1 MAVYYIDGSVSGSA
15 GVLGG
20 SGTESDPWVCNS
32 GIDLLEKAR
41 LAIVAAG
48 IGSTGD
54 TVIVKAGGLTNT
66 APMTYESGWN
76 QTKPFVLRPL
86 LMDGTQ
92 IIDFDLGLKAM
103 YATNIVQQGQN
114 FYFCN
119 FHKFGNST
127 STGGFMVFNLR
138 HWAGFYFCTFDGA
151 DAEAGGS
158 TGLIYTGGG
167 THIIG
172 CRFINDGRGS
182 GLLIQGS
189 SGCTFRNNYLE
200 INYATSY
207 SVYTYNSEFSFNV
220 IKLIAATHLGAILPI
235 QGGTFDRN
243 TFYGADADNPTN
255 NGGAIYIPAAYEH
268 NIITNNYFENCRR
281 SVYVSSPDHHS
292 IAVFSGNRGYNIA
305 DPANLPNL
313 STNTT
318 FATNNDMAMSAS
330 GMIDPANS
338 DYRPTDLLIG
348 KGFNLE
354 TYSLQGVSMGGK
366 TIGALEG
373 SSAPVFGQYNP
384 FGGR

>member
-20 SGTESDPWVCNS
+20 SGTEADPWTCNS

-48 IGSTGD
+48 IGSAGD

-127 STGGFMVFNLR
+127 STGGFLVFNLR

-158 TGLIYTGGG
+158 TGLIYTGSG

-189 SGCTFRNNYLE
+189 SGCTFRNNYIE
-200 INYATSY
+200 INYANY
-207 SVYTYNSEFSFNV
+207 SMYTYNSEFSCNV
-220 IKLIAATHLGAILPI
+220 VNLISASHLGAILPI
-235 QGGTFDRN
+235 QGGTFNRN

-255 NGGAIYIPAAYEH
+255 SGGAIYLTADYEH
-268 NIITNNYFENCRR
+268 NIITNNVFVNCRR
-281 SVYVSSPDHHS
+281 SVYINSSDQHNISVFAGNYEFNTADHNH
-292 IAVFSGNRGYNIA
+292 Y
-305 DPANLPNL
+305 PN

-318 FATNNDMAMSAS
+318 FMTNNNNNMATSPL
-330 GMIDPANS
+330 IDPANG

-366 TIGALEG
+366 TIGAIEG
-373 SSAPVFGQYNP
+373 SSAPVFGQYSP
-384 FGGR
+384 FGGQ